1 MILHDVQS
9 IIFLTDIS
17 DALYTKSPQRKQ
29 IEHIIEKHNA
39 LHLLVNN
46 AGGQFGKW
54 YSNTLLKRNTY
65 IQTLTSLQK

>member
-1 MILHDVQS
+1 MLCNLRHSLQTH
-9 IIFLTDIS
+9 LMQH
-17 DALYTKSPQRKQ
+17 TKSPQRKQ
-29 IEHIIEKHNA
+29 IEHIIEKYNA

-54 YSNTLLKRNTY
+54 DRNTLLKRNTY